1 MSELPQQTVAGERS
15 VSALRRLTA
24 KPGLFRRPELYLAIL
39 ALALTLAALDMCR
52 PAPDQFTARIYV
64 AAIRGYQRWGRP
76 VTSRFTRCPYR
87 LTCSEY
93 SREAVEKFGLPHG
106 LTLTMSR
113 LWRCRAGVRP
123 GTPDPV
129 P

>member
-1 MSELPQQTVAGERS
+1 

-24 KPGLFRRPELYLAIL
+24 KPGLFRRPELYISIVVAVLL
-39 ALALTLAALDMCR
+39 LAAVDMRR
-52 PAPDQFTARIYV
+52 PVPDQVTARIYV
-64 AAIRGYQRWGRP
+64 AAVRGYQHWGRP
-76 VTSRFTRCPYR
+76 VTSRFVRCPYR
-87 LTCSEY
+87 PTCSEY
-93 SREAVEKFGLPHG
+93 SREAVEKFGLPRG
-106 LTLTMSR
+106 LKLTMNR